1 MRSKITIDT
10 ASNFKPCIRVQEP
23 QSHHMID
30 SDTED
35 VRDKLVKGFRE
46 LLHHTSSTV
55 EVIYE
60 GGENH
65 YILYPVEDE
74 LSYMKV
80 LVHKWMHDT
89 EARVKLKAMAHKI
102 LIDLGEGVVDAV
114 SERIVFEKFHTMCLE
129 SLSPENFEALEK
141 INDELTNNRP
151 ALRITSLKQD
161 SLDLLE
167 KYVKEGTMIVDKV

>member
-23 QSHHMID
+23 QSHHLID

-46 LLHHTSSTV
+46 LLHHRSSTV
-55 EVIYE
+55 EVIHE
-60 GGENH
+60 GDNN

-74 LSYMKV
+74 LSYMAC
-80 LVHKWMHDT
+80 LVHKWMHDS

-102 LIDLGEGVVDAV
+102 LIDLGEG
-114 SERIVFEKFHTMCLE
+114 IVE
-129 SLSPENFEALEK
+129 
-141 INDELTNNRP
+141 TN
-151 ALRITSLKQD
+151 
-161 SLDLLE
+161 
-167 KYVKEGTMIVDKV
+167 KV